1 MAKGGVLA
9 SGGGSRSWRGG
20 GWCLSPR
27 RGGVPQGW
35 AAVGFVGPQHP
46 PDPHPITLKL
56 SPLPPLPPL
65 ASPPPQRER
74 EDTPPPRSAALPDP
88 TPASTAPRGAGL
100 GHEGTPARRG
110 LLQCKSWGGVR
121 VVVGGLEQC
130 VGACGEGGGSRLII

>member
-20 GWCLSPR
+20 GCLSPR

-65 ASPPPQRER
+65 ASPPPPPNGKER
-74 EDTPPPRSAALPDP
+74 TPPPPEVQPCLTPLLPP
-88 TPASTAPRGAGL
+88 QPRVELAWAMKA
-100 GHEGTPARRG
+100 HQHAEVYFNVSP
-110 LLQCKSWGGVR
+110 
-121 VVVGGLEQC
+121 
-130 VGACGEGGGSRLII
+130 GGGSE